1 MQWKVDD
8 TTQETLDTYS
18 HWVPYA
24 PRKCDSNC
32 CCLNPQFCLSTNFL
46 LFTRNTY
53 KRYLPTFT
61 FFILKL
67 LPLSLTLSQVQGYVI
82 LWQVTITASKHIHLL
97 FLKLIPINYSKLFSS
112 LTLTIFF
119 SNIYILNQVLSIL
132 IYLMLSIYKS
142 I

>member
-8 TTQETLDTYS
+8 TTQETLDTYGL
-18 HWVPYA
+18 WAPYA

-67 LPLSLTLSQVQGYVI
+67 LSLSLS
-82 LWQVTITASKHIHLL
+82 L
-97 FLKLIPINYSKLFSS
+97 FLLLYLKSKPTWSFGKLPLPHQN
-112 LTLTIFF
+112 TLTYYF
-119 SNIYILNQVLSIL
+119 L
-132 IYLMLSIYKS
+132 
-142 I
+142 